1 MKLPDFFRRPANAI
15 FLAVLLCCGW
25 FYAQGGWNQ
34 NARYD
39 MIYSFVEPGTPDF
52 LSFRIDHFLVDAQ
65 KTVNTGDWA
74 FHDGHYYS
82 NKAPGASLLGIPV
95 YAALYLL
102 EYPFHRGAVPP
113 RLDMFNAWAINL
125 FVSVLP
131 VAVAAVLLYL
141 TLLRLGCG
149 ERRAAFW
156 ALASAL
162 ATPLW
167 PYSTMMWGHPLAA
180 ATLIFALFHLVRNGK
195 YDLFFCGFWC
205 GASVLADYLALPGAA
220 AFGVYLLLRSPKT
233 IWKFIAGGMPM
244 LLLFAGYHAW
254 CFGAPF
260 TPATMFN
267 NPQFLEAEKTGGV
280 LGTFSPLIALKLL
293 FGSYRGLFL
302 ASPLLLAAIPG
313 FLQLLRRDRAAAW
326 CAAGAFLAGVWINAG
341 FNGWHGGST
350 TTARYLIPLV
360 PCLIFLAATWRPQ
373 NRLFRLLLPA
383 LAALSCFNMLAI
395 ASATPMVAE
404 QFRNPLYGMTWEL
417 FFQGGMR
424 LFPLNGIRT
433 YFLNP
438 EVWKDLY
445 PMASFSLGTLL
456 LGLKQPGSL
465 LLLGLL
471 VFAALW
477 PLRPCRAELRALLPE
492 SLPHPKSLTLLVAGA
507 LLLWLL
513 FPGDVPWSAAE
524 AKIHAA
530 ALAAD
535 KANVFYSGDLPGLDP
550 RAVRL
555 TQLLLLF
562 TVDPTGEVLLQ
573 SLLCAA
579 VILFSLRRIG
589 TAAGFDWR
597 YPAALLFA
605 SPAVR
610 HLCRMPDGT
619 GFRLPLLLLCAALVL
634 PELLRSSGR
643 RKRLWFF
650 AGCVLIPLP
659 PLLLTPPE
667 NAENVFP
674 DGFRLL
680 GGSLFATNWLP
691 EYHSLLAATAGIVAA
706 LVLAG
711 FALTGI
717 FRLFC
722 RREFDTP
729 RTTLL
734 LSALWIALLLA
745 AAALRFPVS
754 ALMVL
759 PALLLVWIGIEST
772 GEPGKRVARWTAGF
786 LLVTTL
792 LLAIRIHAAAGT
804 RDGRHGPTLSCQWE
818 VVQAIRSR
826 GEQVGKLELRDT
838 TGRPPETLR
847 TLLHLAEEGRTT
859 LPPPPEDRRSWV
871 GELSFESDD
880 NPASGWLRV
889 VFSPTEEKTQP

>member
-1 MKLPDFFRRPANAI
+1 MKLPDLLRRPAGAI

-52 LSFRIDHFLVDAQ
+52 LTFRIDHFLIDAK

-82 NKAPGASLLGIPV
+82 NKAPGASLLGIPF
-95 YAALYLL
+95 YAALYWA
-102 EYPFHRGAVPP
+102 EYPFHRGTVPP

-131 VAVAAVLLYL
+131 VAVAAVLFYL

-149 ERRAAFW
+149 ERRAVFW

-162 ATPLW
+162 ATPIW

-180 ATLIFALFHLVRNGK
+180 ATLVFALFHLVRNGK

-233 IWKFIAGGMPM
+233 VWKFIAGGVPM

-267 NPQFLEAEKTGGV
+267 NPQFLEADKAGGV
-280 LGTFSPLIALKLL
+280 LGAFSPLIALKLL

-313 FLQLLRRDRAAAW
+313 FLQLLRRNRAAAW

-350 TTARYLIPLV
+350 TTARYLIPLI
-360 PCLIFLAATWRPQ
+360 PC
-373 NRLFRLLLPA
+373 LLLPAALWKPRTPAAKLLLLA
-383 LAALSCFNMLAI
+383 LAALSCFNMLGV

-404 QFRNPLYGMTWEL
+404 QFRSPLYGMTWEL
-417 FFQGGMR
+417 FFQGAMR

-433 YFLNP
+433 YFLQP
-438 EVWKDLY
+438 EVWKELY

-456 LGLKQPGSL
+456 FGWKPAASL

-471 VFAALW
+471 VLAALW
-477 PLRPCRAELRALLPE
+477 PLRPRRAELRALLPHP
-492 SLPHPKSLTLLVAGA
+492 LPQPEPLTLLVAGA
-507 LLLWLL
+507 LLLTLL
-513 FPGDVPWSAAE
+513 FPGDVPWSATE
-524 AKIHAA
+524 AQIQQA
-530 ALAAD
+530 ALDAD
-535 KANVFYSGDLPGLDP
+535 KANLFYRGELPGLDP
-550 RAVRL
+550 WSVRFS
-555 TQLLLLF
+555 QLLLLV
-562 TVDPTGEVLLQ
+562 TADPAGAVLLQ
-573 SLLCAA
+573 SLLFAA
-579 VILFSLRRIG
+579 VILVSLRRIG
-589 TAAGFDWR
+589 GAAGFDWR
-597 YPAALLFA
+597 FPAALLFA

-610 HLCRMPDGT
+610 HLCRMPGGA
-619 GFRLPLLLLCAALVL
+619 GFRLPLLLALAALVL
-634 PELLRSSGR
+634 PEILRSSGR
-643 RKRLWFF
+643 RRLRWFF
-650 AGCVLIPLP
+650 AGGMLIVLPC
-659 PLLLTPPE
+659 LLLSPPGE
-667 NAENVFP
+667 PGGTLTA
-674 DGFRLL
+674 GFRLL
-680 GGSLFATNWLP
+680 GGAGFAAEWFP
-691 EYHSLLAATAGIVAA
+691 AYHTPLAAAGVIVT
-706 LVLAG
+706 LLLAG
-711 FALTGI
+711 FALAGAVVA
-717 FRLFC
+717 L
-722 RREFDTP
+722 RRRQP
-729 RTTLL
+729 ASPAALLL
-734 LSALWIALLLA
+734 LSALYLA
-745 AAALRFPVS
+745 IVLAVASLWLPVS
-754 ALMVL
+754 LLSPL
-759 PALLLVWIGIEST
+759 PALLLVWCGIEST
-772 GEPGKRVARWTAGF
+772 GPRGKKIALWCGVF

-792 LLAIRIHAAAGT
+792 LLAIRIHAGAGT
-804 RDGRHGPTLSCQWE
+804 RDGRHGPTLGCQQE
-818 VVQAIRSR
+818 LVEAIRSR

-838 TGRPPETLR
+838 TGRPPEALR
-847 TLLHLAEEGRTT
+847 TLLRLAEEGRTT
-859 LPPPPEDRRSWV
+859 MPPPPEDPRSWV

-880 NPASGWLRV
+880 PASGWLRV
-889 VFSPTEEKTQP
+889 VFAPQEEKTQP

>member
-267 NPQFLEAEKTGGV
+267 NPQFLEAEKAGGV

-417 FFQGGMR
+417 FFQGGC
-424 LFPLNGIRT
+424 G
-433 YFLNP
+433 
-438 EVWKDLY
+438 
-445 PMASFSLGTLL
+445 SFRST
-456 LGLKQPGSL
+456 
-465 LLLGLL
+465 
-471 VFAALW
+471 
-477 PLRPCRAELRALLPE
+477 E
-492 SLPHPKSLTLLVAGA
+492 SGP
-507 LLLWLL
+507 
-513 FPGDVPWSAAE
+513 
-524 AKIHAA
+524 
-530 ALAAD
+530 
-535 KANVFYSGDLPGLDP
+535 
-550 RAVRL
+550 
-555 TQLLLLF
+555 
-562 TVDPTGEVLLQ
+562 
-573 SLLCAA
+573 
-579 VILFSLRRIG
+579 
-589 TAAGFDWR
+589 
-597 YPAALLFA
+597 
-605 SPAVR
+605 
-610 HLCRMPDGT
+610 
-619 GFRLPLLLLCAALVL
+619 
-634 PELLRSSGR
+634 
-643 RKRLWFF
+643 
-650 AGCVLIPLP
+650 
-659 PLLLTPPE
+659 
-667 NAENVFP
+667 
-674 DGFRLL
+674 
-680 GGSLFATNWLP
+680 
-691 EYHSLLAATAGIVAA
+691 
-706 LVLAG
+706 
-711 FALTGI
+711 I
-717 FRLFC
+717 F
-722 RREFDTP
+722 
-729 RTTLL
+729 
-734 LSALWIALLLA
+734 
-745 AAALRFPVS
+745 
-754 ALMVL
+754 
-759 PALLLVWIGIEST
+759 
-772 GEPGKRVARWTAGF
+772 
-786 LLVTTL
+786 
-792 LLAIRIHAAAGT
+792 
-804 RDGRHGPTLSCQWE
+804 
-818 VVQAIRSR
+818 
-826 GEQVGKLELRDT
+826 
-838 TGRPPETLR
+838 
-847 TLLHLAEEGRTT
+847 
-859 LPPPPEDRRSWV
+859 
-871 GELSFESDD
+871 
-880 NPASGWLRV
+880 
-889 VFSPTEEKTQP
+889 

>member
-1 MKLPDFFRRPANAI
+1 
-15 FLAVLLCCGW
+15 
-25 FYAQGGWNQ
+25 
-34 NARYD
+34 
-39 MIYSFVEPGTPDF
+39 
-52 LSFRIDHFLVDAQ
+52 
-65 KTVNTGDWA
+65 
-74 FHDGHYYS
+74 
-82 NKAPGASLLGIPV
+82 
-95 YAALYLL
+95 
-102 EYPFHRGAVPP
+102 
-113 RLDMFNAWAINL
+113 
-125 FVSVLP
+125 
-131 VAVAAVLLYL
+131 
-141 TLLRLGCG
+141 
-149 ERRAAFW
+149 
-156 ALASAL
+156 
-162 ATPLW
+162 
-167 PYSTMMWGHPLAA
+167 
-180 ATLIFALFHLVRNGK
+180 
-195 YDLFFCGFWC
+195 
-205 GASVLADYLALPGAA
+205 
-220 AFGVYLLLRSPKT
+220 
-233 IWKFIAGGMPM
+233 
-244 LLLFAGYHAW
+244 
-254 CFGAPF
+254 
-260 TPATMFN
+260 
-267 NPQFLEAEKTGGV
+267 
-280 LGTFSPLIALKLL
+280 
-293 FGSYRGLFL
+293 
-302 ASPLLLAAIPG
+302 
-313 FLQLLRRDRAAAW
+313 
-326 CAAGAFLAGVWINAG
+326 
-341 FNGWHGGST
+341 
-350 TTARYLIPLV
+350 
-360 PCLIFLAATWRPQ
+360 
-373 NRLFRLLLPA
+373 
-383 LAALSCFNMLAI
+383 MLAI

-550 RAVRL
+550 RAVRFN
-555 TQLLLLF
+555 QLLLLF
-562 TVDPTGEVLLQ
+562 TADPERAVLLQ
-573 SLLCAA
+573 SLLFAA

-589 TAAGFDWR
+589 AAAGFDWR

-643 RKRLWFF
+643 RRRLWFF
-650 AGCVLIPLP
+650 AGSALIPLP
-659 PLLLTPPE
+659 VLLLAPPE
-667 NAENVFP
+667 NAENLVP

-680 GGSLFATNWLP
+680 GGFQFAASQLP
-691 EYHSLLAATAGIVAA
+691 EYHSLLAAAGIVVT
-706 LVLAG
+706 LVLVG

-717 FRLFC
+717 FRLFR

-772 GEPGKRVARWTAGF
+772 GEPGKRIARGTAGF

-818 VVQAIRSR
+818 VVQAIRRR

-880 NPASGWLRV
+880 DPASGWLRV